1 MSSGAVPPRSIL
13 VVRLGAMGD
22 VIHTIPAVSALRDS
36 FPDTCIGWVIEQRW
50 AELLCAKDAPRSG
63 RRSSARPL
71 VDFVHAVDTK
81 TWRKSL
87 LSSETRHQIAAA
99 RREVREQSYEIAIDF
114 QGALKSAVI
123 ARLVRANTVFGMK
136 RPREW
141 PSQMFYTKPVA
152 TNGTHVIEQYQSLV
166 GAVAATPLANCAA
179 LFPQDDREE
188 PTVGTLISPNQQ
200 FVLINPGA
208 GWPAKQW
215 PAERYGEV
223 AKALS
228 RDGLTPLINFGP
240 GEEKLAAIVEE
251 TSHGTARKVSCSVGE
266 LIALT
271 RRARLFIGGDT
282 GPMHLASALQ
292 IPVLAIFGP
301 TDPARN
307 GPYGTKNIVLRNAAS
322 KTSLS
327 HTSEPDI
334 GLLKIT
340 PDEVIAAARRLLED
354 STA

>member
-1 MSSGAVPPRSIL
+1 MSSAAVPPRSIL

-22 VIHTIPAVSALRDS
+22 VIHTIPAVSALRNS

-251 TSHGTARKVSCSVGE
+251 TSHGTARKISCSVGE

>member
-1 MSSGAVPPRSIL
+1 
-13 VVRLGAMGD
+13 
-22 VIHTIPAVSALRDS
+22 
-36 FPDTCIGWVIEQRW
+36 
-50 AELLCAKDAPRSG
+50 
-63 RRSSARPL
+63 
-71 VDFVHAVDTK
+71 
-81 TWRKSL
+81 
-87 LSSETRHQIAAA
+87 
-99 RREVREQSYEIAIDF
+99 AIDF

-152 TNGTHVIEQYQSLV
+152 INGTHVIEQYQSLV

-271 RRARLFIGGDT
+271 RRARLFVGGDT